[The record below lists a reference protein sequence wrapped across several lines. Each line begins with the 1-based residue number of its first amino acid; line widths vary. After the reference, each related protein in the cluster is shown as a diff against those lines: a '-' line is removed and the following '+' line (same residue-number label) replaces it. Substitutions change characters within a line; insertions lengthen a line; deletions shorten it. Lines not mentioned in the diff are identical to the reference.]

1 MTRRELTVFVCLK
14 AEGEP
19 DRELSR
25 DEYLFLIE
33 KLVEYRLARYFK
45 ELIK

>member
-1 MTRRELTVFVCLK
+1 MTRKELTVFVLK

>member
-1 MTRRELTVFVCLK
+1 MTCRELTVFVLK

-25 DEYLFLIE
+25 DEY
-33 KLVEYRLARYFK
+33 FK

>member
-1 MTRRELTVFVCLK
+1 MTRRELTMYVLK

-33 KLVEYRLARYFK
+33 KLVVYRLARYFK
-45 ELIK
+45 ELNK